1 MCKYCEEGK
10 DIEYIGE
17 EKEMDG
23 RIAVDPDEKRLLV
36 TITTWHKERSFDYYS
51 PDEWIDKDT
60 LLTFEANYCPICG
73 KKLGE

>member
-10 DIEYIGE
+10 DIEHIGE

-36 TITTWHKERSFDYYS
+36 TITTWHCERSFDFYS
-51 PDEWIDKDT
+51 PDEWIDKYTT
-60 LLTFEANYCPICG
+60 LIFDANYCPMCG
-73 KKLGE
+73 RKLSE